1 MEETIS
7 RIVSSSSTTRIRSLA
22 MALSECIAHI
32 RLRLHIPKVT
42 KWTRKSGNDGEGP
55 WYLKGW
61 CLCVYRALIYESC
74 LDIWEFG
81 WRADRPL
88 VDGAGNRR
96 PDRGGGQSA
105 FLPGISG
112 TISADVGSEGGRIAR
127 RFEVDGGNRA
137 GRLCAGDGVV
147 CGRSTDVGTGA
158 AGSDGA
164 SGGIVGT
171 DGLRRHAAAL
181 FSGFEGPRAGVGSSM
196 PADCSRGSRRTAAVP
211 VRARWTGAIPVRGRA
226 AHVESELASIH

>member
-88 VDGAGNRR
+88 VDGGGNRR

-112 TISADVGSEGGRIAR
+112 TISVDVGSGLGRLWGVSVGGEGGRSAR
-127 RFEVDGGNRA
+127 HVEVDGGIRA
-137 GRLCAGDGVV
+137 GRLCTGDGVV
-147 CGRSTDVGTGA
+147 CGRGTDVGTGA
-158 AGSDGA
+158 
-164 SGGIVGT
+164 
-171 DGLRRHAAAL
+171 
-181 FSGFEGPRAGVGSSM
+181 PRAGGARCGHGGTEKSAARAAGPISSM
-196 PADCSRGSRRTAAVP
+196 R
-211 VRARWTGAIPVRGRA
+211 
-226 AHVESELASIH
+226 

>member
-32 RLRLHIPKVT
+32 RLRPHIPKVT
-42 KWTRKSGNDGEGP
+42 NWTRKSGNNGERP

-61 CLCVYRALIYESC
+61 CWCVYPALIYESC
-74 LDIWEFG
+74 LDVWEFG

-96 PDRGGGQSA
+96 PDPGGGQSA
-105 FLPGISG
+105 FLPGISRK
-112 TISADVGSEGGRIAR
+112 ISADVGSGLGRLWRVSVGSEGGRIAR
-127 RFEVDGGNRA
+127 RIEVGGGIRA

-147 CGRSTDVGTGA
+147 CGCGTDVGTGEA
-158 AGSDGA
+158 GADGAGSCLVGA
-164 SGGIVGT
+164 
-171 DGLRRHAAAL
+171 DGL
-181 FSGFEGPRAGVGSSM
+181 
-196 PADCSRGSRRTAAVP
+196 
-211 VRARWTGAIPVRGRA
+211 
-226 AHVESELASIH
+226 

>member
-1 MEETIS
+1 MG
-7 RIVSSSSTTRIRSLA
+7 
-22 MALSECIAHI
+22 MSECIAHNT
-32 RLRLHIPKVT
+32 LRLHIPKVT

-55 WYLKGW
+55 WYSKGW

-81 WRADRPL
+81 WRADHPL

-112 TISADVGSEGGRIAR
+112 TISADVGSGLGCLWGVSVGSEGGRIAR
-127 RFEVDGGNRA
+127 RLEVDGGDPA
-137 GRLCAGDGVV
+137 ARLCATDGVV

-158 AGSDGA
+158 AGAGGA
-164 SGGIVGT
+164 SGG
-171 DGLRRHAAAL
+171 
-181 FSGFEGPRAGVGSSM
+181 GVGGDGGRRR
-196 PADCSRGSRRTAAVP
+196 PAGLLFGSQEPQAL
-211 VRARWTGAIPVRGRA
+211 GG
-226 AHVESELASIH
+226 